1 MGIRKSRRL
10 RNFLMIFLF
19 VMSLFIGIGSAED
32 VSLYGEMTLSSHTNP
47 EQTPIMTF
55 SIGAGSDTEA
65 NLYVRD
71 LNGNL
76 VAVSSMMV
84 LNSDILTP
92 IIEGGGEGEI
102 ENSLFPDSFWG
113 YYVVTGDTVM
123 IDGTIDISAYINDF
137 ANPLPDSLTNTYDVT
152 LWRADESDGVE
163 TTTSACVVIDVSGPT
178 IDLVDDGS
186 GLEEA
191 PYVMLNISDLDGI
204 VDPDGDGDIEING
217 VSYSYNKSTTCAFQ
231 YDVVL
236 TGEMP
241 DFAET
246 NRHDVVP
253 FGENVTLHLDD
264 MGLETGT
271 SYDLYYR
278 AIDDAGNVSELYS
291 ITFTLSNHFDV
302 TPTVDDLTNDLIL
315 EGVYAINQQA
325 SGVSYRFSVDQS
337 DSNLWADSW
346 ISSSESNMTLDISG
360 FSPLANG
367 THTLYMEFKGTVDGS
382 EIISSVVSS
391 EFFYDT
397 EAPTAVI
404 VYSTT
409 LPTYDP
415 VTATLDLIQDNYSGS
430 DQIVVNQVE
439 YILTSSED
447 TFDFILTDEAGNECV
462 LTAEAPW
469 ISAEARPLDVHYS
482 EVAKTKLP
490 VVVYFT
496 PRDDAFELN
505 DLSLV
510 TEVSEALYDVE
521 TIGGIDYYTFYEN
534 GVYQFMYT
542 DDRGKTGYKNA
553 VIGNIDTEAP
563 TATVEY
569 NISEPT
575 NSDVTAV
582 IKVSERAT
590 YTYFDTNNQIVESGQ
605 IFENDVLYYTFNANA
620 ALRLVLEDSA
630 GNTNEYAVEVSWIDK
645 VMPNVVVEYSDNYY
659 APSNGEVIY
668 VQLSADEPIY
678 VLNNGGAT
686 SKAFYENGD
695 FTFYVSDVAG
705 NRTSVAVSM
714 TNFLEGPPVGT
725 YVVAPSYL
733 TNQNVEVT
741 ATYDRAVTV
750 LNNGGSN
757 TMIFEENGDKYFQ
770 LQTVNGDIY
779 YDFVTVSNIDKTA
792 PTMSFDGAQDL
803 VTVVGTAIDVESGIH
818 ISDDRDGVI
827 DNYLLGTFV
836 NWNVPGDYTLI
847 YNYQDS
853 AGNQASTSRLIRV
866 LAPDEVALR
875 INGRLYSDQTLAFDP
890 GELEVETFNT
900 KGNYEIQIKNY
911 TVKKGQFKSR
921 QDFLNE
927 TFIQGISGYY
937 TVLLQDQER
946 SWDMVIFKINE

>member
-84 LNSDILTP
+84 LNSDLLTP

-204 VDPDGDGDIEING
+204 VDPD
-217 VSYSYNKSTTCAFQ
+217 
-231 YDVVL
+231 
-236 TGEMP
+236 
-241 DFAET
+241 
-246 NRHDVVP
+246 
-253 FGENVTLHLDD
+253 
-264 MGLETGT
+264 
-271 SYDLYYR
+271 
-278 AIDDAGNVSELYS
+278 
-291 ITFTLSNHFDV
+291 
-302 TPTVDDLTNDLIL
+302 
-315 EGVYAINQQA
+315 
-325 SGVSYRFSVDQS
+325 
-337 DSNLWADSW
+337 
-346 ISSSESNMTLDISG
+346 
-360 FSPLANG
+360 
-367 THTLYMEFKGTVDGS
+367 
-382 EIISSVVSS
+382 
-391 EFFYDT
+391 
-397 EAPTAVI
+397 
-404 VYSTT
+404 
-409 LPTYDP
+409 
-415 VTATLDLIQDNYSGS
+415 
-430 DQIVVNQVE
+430 
-439 YILTSSED
+439 
-447 TFDFILTDEAGNECV
+447 
-462 LTAEAPW
+462 
-469 ISAEARPLDVHYS
+469 
-482 EVAKTKLP
+482 
-490 VVVYFT
+490 
-496 PRDDAFELN
+496 
-505 DLSLV
+505 
-510 TEVSEALYDVE
+510 
-521 TIGGIDYYTFYEN
+521 
-534 GVYQFMYT
+534 
-542 DDRGKTGYKNA
+542 
-553 VIGNIDTEAP
+553 
-563 TATVEY
+563 
-569 NISEPT
+569 
-575 NSDVTAV
+575 
-582 IKVSERAT
+582 
-590 YTYFDTNNQIVESGQ
+590 
-605 IFENDVLYYTFNANA
+605 
-620 ALRLVLEDSA
+620 
-630 GNTNEYAVEVSWIDK
+630 
-645 VMPNVVVEYSDNYY
+645 
-659 APSNGEVIY
+659 
-668 VQLSADEPIY
+668 
-678 VLNNGGAT
+678 
-686 SKAFYENGD
+686 
-695 FTFYVSDVAG
+695 
-705 NRTSVAVSM
+705 
-714 TNFLEGPPVGT
+714 
-725 YVVAPSYL
+725 
-733 TNQNVEVT
+733 
-741 ATYDRAVTV
+741 
-750 LNNGGSN
+750 
-757 TMIFEENGDKYFQ
+757 
-770 LQTVNGDIY
+770 
-779 YDFVTVSNIDKTA
+779 
-792 PTMSFDGAQDL
+792 
-803 VTVVGTAIDVESGIH
+803 
-818 ISDDRDGVI
+818 RDGVI

-853 AGNQASTSRLIRV
+853 AGNQTSTSRLIRV